1 MDRKNTKIIILVLV
15 VFLIIFTSQFLSAID
30 APHNESNNISCG
42 NCHGQTLMNSPFW
55 TDSEEYDL
63 ICLSCHTAL
72 YGPYSESSAPF
83 AETHSNQNTSNK
95 YGTWSRQCRNC
106 HNPHYQRQKYYKN
119 TDSSRLYLATG
130 KVTSCSDN
138 GDDTSTLTNE
148 LITYKQGW
156 DAEKIMDKTEK
167 GGSDKRTAI
176 LFPNMGKLGYNYVI
190 SEIDTDTSTITVK
203 GDACMPLSPPTTFA
217 VIYGQYIKDSIE
229 VDGVNKQVKFF
240 DNEGID
246 SFADGDSTYDGIC
259 EVCHT
264 WTDHF
269 RNDGGAPEQ
278 KHENICEAAGT
289 NCIPCHK
296 HSNGLGQGGG
306 GSEKDCADCHG
317 HDDGWKRG
325 AYYGTTVSH

>member
-138 GDDTSTLTNE
+138 GDDTST
-148 LITYKQGW
+148 
-156 DAEKIMDKTEK
+156 
-167 GGSDKRTAI
+167 
-176 LFPNMGKLGYNYVI
+176 
-190 SEIDTDTSTITVK
+190 ITVK